1 MRRFFRKFR
10 RQRPTNAPPPVLSV
24 DIPGP
29 RLSIDASRVAPM
41 SQPPSPALGE
51 MATPVAPT
59 RRMTAPPAISAFY
72 DGGSGGGGSSRTT
85 MLRPPI
91 PEVIQLRNNFQVM
104 RQQQEAEEREEVV
117 EEEVVEVVEEEVEE
131 EEKESKFLE
140 LPNELMLA
148 VAELLPVS
156 GISALLQCNRR
167 FATLLELTLYRTA
180 VKHSG
185 YGKSMFCRC
194 IQTGNTR
201 STLRM
206 LELGADVNAVARTGD
221 GRTPLHYAV
230 KSKNPDIV
238 RAILEKPGVKVDVV
252 DTSQT
257 PSTPLSLA
265 VGEGHEE
272 IVKQL
277 LDAGADA
284 RKSHV
289 AKECYNAVKLE
300 RLGIM
305 RLLINCGLSVD
316 HTDSTGNTFL
326 HFAATFGN
334 VEAVRMLLSCG
345 ANAAVAN
352 VNGVIPLYRAAEDN
366 YLEVAR
372 LLLPKMPSPG
382 ACDVATRYGATSL
395 HAAIKKDYVDFA
407 RLLIRHGAG
416 LDVQDNAGDTPLHAA
431 ASRGLKD
438 MVELLLEEGARV
450 RIKNRNGIRPSGEA
464 SVMGHAELERILEKT
479 ERERVLSRAESDDD
493 DGDSLSESMVVNYHV
508 YRNQDPLLRSPF
520 P

>member
-10 RQRPTNAPPPVLSV
+10 RQRPTNASPPALAVLAI
-24 DIPGP
+24 DIPGS
-29 RLSIDASRVAPM
+29 RLSIDASRVMPM
-41 SQPPSPALGE
+41 SQPSPPALGE
-51 MATPVAPT
+51 TMATSAVSA

-72 DGGSGGGGSSRTT
+72 DGGSGSGGSSGRGA

-91 PEVIQLRNNFQVM
+91 PEAIQLKNDFQVK
-104 RQQQEAEEREEVV
+104 RQQQEGEEREEVV
-117 EEEVVEVVEEEVEE
+117 EEAEEVVEEE
-131 EEKESKFLE
+131 EEKGSKFLD
-140 LPNELMLA
+140 LPNELVLA

-156 GISALLQCNRR
+156 GVSALLQCNRR
-167 FATLLELTLYRTA
+167 FAILLELTLYRTA

-206 LELGADVNAVARTGD
+206 LELGADVNAIARTGD

-230 KSKNPDIV
+230 KSKNPEIV
-238 RAILEKPGVKVDVV
+238 GAILEKPGVKVDVV

-265 VGEGHEE
+265 VSEGHEV

-289 AKECYNAVKLE
+289 AKECYNAVKLG

-305 RLLINCGLSVD
+305 RLLIDYGLSVD
-316 HTDSTGNTFL
+316 HGDITGNTFL
-326 HFAATFGN
+326 HYAATFGN
-334 VEAVRMLLSCG
+334 VEAVHMLLSCG
-345 ANAAVAN
+345 ANAAIAN

-366 YLEVAR
+366 YLDVAR
-372 LLLPKMPSPG
+372 LLLPKMSSAG
-382 ACDVATRYGATSL
+382 ACDAATRYGATSL
-395 HAAIKKDYVDFA
+395 HAAVKKDYIDFVK
-407 RLLIRHGAG
+407 LLIRHGAG
-416 LDVQDNAGDTPLHAA
+416 LDVQDSAGDTPLHAA
-431 ASRGLKD
+431 ASRGWKD
-438 MVELLLEEGARV
+438 MVELLLKGGARV

-464 SVMGHAELERILEKT
+464 AAMGHTELERILENA
-479 ERERVLSRAESDDD
+479 ERDRARGVESDD
-493 DGDSLSESMVVNYHV
+493 DGDSLSDSMVVNYHV
-508 YRNQDPLLRSPF
+508 YRNHDPLLRSPF

>member
-29 RLSIDASRVAPM
+29 RLSIDASRVIPM
-41 SQPPSPALGE
+41 SQPSSPALGE
-51 MATPVAPT
+51 MMATPAVAA

-72 DGGSGGGGSSRTT
+72 DGGNGGGSSSRGA

-91 PEVIQLRNNFQVM
+91 PEAIQLKNDFQAK
-104 RQQQEAEEREEVV
+104 RQQQEEEEREEVV
-117 EEEVVEVVEEEVEE
+117 VEPEEVVEDEEKE

-140 LPNELMLA
+140 LPNELVLA

-167 FATLLELTLYRTA
+167 FSILLELTLYRTA

-206 LELGADVNAVARTGD
+206 LELGADVNAIPRTGD

-265 VGEGHEE
+265 VSEGHEV

-277 LDAGADA
+277 LDSNADA

-289 AKECYNAVKLE
+289 AKECYNAVKLG

-305 RLLINCGLSVD
+305 RLLINHGLSVD
-316 HTDSTGNTFL
+316 HADITGNTFL
-326 HFAATFGN
+326 HYAATFGN
-334 VEAVRMLLSCG
+334 IEAVHMLLSCG
-345 ANAAVAN
+345 ANAAIAN

-366 YLEVAR
+366 YLDVAR
-372 LLLPKMPSPG
+372 LLLPKMHSTG
-382 ACDVATRYGATSL
+382 ACDVPTRYGATSL
-395 HAAIKKDYVDFA
+395 HAAVKKDYIDFA

-416 LDVQDNAGDTPLHAA
+416 LDVQDNAGETPLHAA
-431 ASRGLKD
+431 ASRGQKD
-438 MVELLLEEGARV
+438 MVELLLKGGARV
-450 RIKNRNGIRPSGEA
+450 RIKNRNGIRPSGDA
-464 SVMGHAELERILEKT
+464 GAMGHTELERILEKA
-479 ERERVLSRAESDDD
+479 ERDRALSGVESDD
-493 DGDSLSESMVVNYHV
+493 DGDSLSDSMVVNYHV